1 MVVVFSPR
9 PDASPETETQAA
21 PPKIRLERLTK
32 RFEGPDGRTV
42 EAVDAVDLAVA
53 AGEFCCL
60 LGPSGC
66 GKTTVLRMI
75 GELETPTGGAIEIR
89 REQPGRPVNS
99 MVFQES
105 SVFPWMTV
113 AQNVSYGMAM
123 RRRPRREID
132 DRAGYFMRKTGIWDF
147 RDAYPYQLS
156 GGMRQRVSVARAFAN
171 DPEILLMDEP
181 FGALDE
187 QTKFILH
194 EELLRIWEE
203 SGKTVLFITHSI
215 DEALVLADRIL
226 VMTARPGRI
235 KAEIAVPFDRPR
247 HVLEV
252 KSDPRYGDM
261 ISRIWDSLGEEVTRA
276 ARLAEASA

>member
-9 PDASPETETQAA
+9 PDASPESDTA

-32 RFEGPDGRTV
+32 RFAGPDGGSV
-42 EAVDAVDLAVA
+42 EAVDAVDLTVA
-53 AGEFCCL
+53 PGEFCCL

-113 AQNVSYGMAM
+113 AQNVAYGMSM
-123 RRRPRREID
+123 RRLPRREID
-132 DRAGYFMRKTGIWDF
+132 ERAGYFMRKTGIWDF

-235 KAEIAVPFDRPR
+235 KAEIPVPFERPR

-252 KSDPRYGDM
+252 KSDPRYGAM
-261 ISRIWDSLGEEVTRA
+261 VNRIWDILGEEVTRA
-276 ARLAEASA
+276 ARLVEAPS

>member
-1 MVVVFSPR
+1 
-9 PDASPETETQAA
+9 
-21 PPKIRLERLTK
+21 
-32 RFEGPDGRTV
+32 
-42 EAVDAVDLAVA
+42 
-53 AGEFCCL
+53 
-60 LGPSGC
+60 
-66 GKTTVLRMI
+66 
-75 GELETPTGGAIEIR
+75 
-89 REQPGRPVNS
+89 

-203 SGKTVLFITHSI
+203 SGK
-215 DEALVLADRIL
+215 DRAVHHPL
-226 VMTARPGRI
+226 DRRGAGAGR
-235 KAEIAVPFDRPR
+235 
-247 HVLEV
+247 
-252 KSDPRYGDM
+252 SDPG
-261 ISRIWDSLGEEVTRA
+261 
-276 ARLAEASA
+276 